1 MKKFTFILAAM
12 MLLCAQNVGAWG
24 FQASYYGGA
33 DNVNWNDRTFYING
47 YSSTSNLQVYM
58 LTTNTTM
65 TWFSVTDDG
74 GGGYGFSGFSYGSG
88 AIVRATAFWNGTSTE
103 SKYTAILPDGKVFII
118 PAGGTR
124 VEMDKNG
131 YIYTAIVSG
140 TSVTIEGASTGF
152 VTTALYGG
160 ASAANGPQAP
170 YYTQLG
176 VPNVPVPSSITTDFF
191 KVIYNL
197 ETNQVT
203 FENVPYQFKAVNPDL
218 TTDFPNNAITFY
230 TDGNSATTSLFE
242 FVTTF
247 TGAKDGFN
255 IWVKG
260 SGMNGV
266 NAWVTN
272 FSPALANG
280 TVVRATAK
288 LGTSGEILSN
298 YTTVL
303 PDGKVF
309 ANNTEMTNTGNDVYT
324 AVIQNSGNVVI
335 NGSPVTA
342 VWNNYGISGPV
353 SLQLNV
359 PSVPV
364 TTTSNMI
371 KVTYNLR
378 TNKVTTEP
386 LITIT
391 YSRAD
396 FNFSNLTVTV
406 KTADPSYVTEPFL
419 YIEDSETHSPNKTWA
434 TCEANRTGY
443 TRTQTAPDTYTFVFT
458 TTAANY
464 AYFFGI
470 GYFERLTA
478 TGIDVFVGY
487 GAGNKAQAFQG
498 NKIPLNLTSDAN
510 YTGAN
515 AATYNHSNIARI
527 YARPMSANRLLAP
540 DRRDTINM
548 AMPFVVC
555 YATANPTQTGTI
567 LFRGVWDLGT
577 PNQWDVNNALRP
589 FTLVETRAFNGH
601 IVYLYEYAIWN
612 YATLPGATLTSAQVQ
627 AYANGSLRN
636 LGVSVNGTGIENNE
650 SPTFVYK
657 PETIILDRVVILD
670 KSIAL
675 GNAETLTA
683 KAFTNTNVQFPSSAI
698 TSYTWSIL
706 ETTSNTI
713 DPTSGLFTANE
724 TGVYHV
730 QCVVNYNGQTATGTA
745 VVTIAA
751 EDLDHIVVTPSTAT
765 IEEGQSQ
772 QFTAQG
778 KSATN
783 TNLNTGIAYSWSITP
798 ASNNVISETGLF
810 TAYQA
815 GTYTVTCTAAQAVQG
830 GEDIIVYQTA
840 SITVTPFNP
849 AQNLAAHKPAF
860 SRDYYVPDGAVAGR
874 AVDLNTSTFW
884 MAAADQAGAGS
895 WLYVDLGGVYM
906 LNKIAIFWHENR
918 WPNGGWHLQVSTTAP
933 DANGN
938 TNDWTDVYTGAQA
951 TNNFTANTRFEFP
964 FAEIKGRYVRFV
976 GDANAVSMS
985 YGYAMKEFEVYGTSV
1000 YNPYGN
1006 TDLSSVV
1013 VLPAATVT
1021 GYVGDPINFTAS
1033 ALDGS
1038 GAVFEGADITW
1049 SCDVV
1054 PTDIDEYTGVFTPT
1068 STGLYTIT
1076 ATATDGSII
1085 VTGTSAVNVNAAR
1098 VPATVTITFDHNYTL
1113 YGSDEQAHFVVA
1125 VKDQFNNTMTDVAM
1139 NYQVSAGMVT
1149 PNGLEGTITLPKG
1162 GDITLTVTAT
1172 KGTSL
1177 QQTANITFVPAPK
1190 LGKGTWSATTNNDV
1204 VASYGLNPMG
1214 AIDGVGTVN
1223 NDLYLWRIPQGG
1235 AEQAVNNDFPGG
1247 MVGGNATNEF
1257 LVINM
1262 HDIYSLDLIE
1272 LLWEGANP
1280 RSYKV
1285 WASEDSINW
1294 TEIGGQTA
1302 LPNQVWVYYRDLT
1315 ETTDYFQ
1322 YIKIGDIVAGTQ
1334 YGVKLLEFTAW
1345 GRDIY
1350 PDILNIN
1357 EGNHELVA
1365 AVKEKA
1371 GTYAKVFVDIRKGA
1385 YDIAKVTFTDIGN
1398 DLTFVFD
1405 SEYEPETEDPEESE
1419 DPQPAPMRAPSS
1431 EITKELP
1438 LDNIFVLDGLTPLT
1452 PYSFSIEIEDV
1463 KGNKDIYSNVLD
1475 PAYVVFSTTNGA
1487 VITDINQPT
1496 EQNLVIYPNPV
1507 YDILYINGLNDAKEA
1522 KIIDILGKVQLVS
1535 ISNGTINVSNLTK
1548 GIYILI
1554 IDNQRVKFIKK

>member
-765 IEEGQSQ
+765 IEEGRSQ
-772 QFTAQG
+772 QFTVQA

-783 TNLNTGIAYSWSITP
+783 TNLNTGITYSWSITP

-830 GEDIIVYQTA
+830 GEDIVVYQTA

-860 SRDYYVPDGAVAGR
+860 SRDYYAPDGAVAGR

-884 MAAADQAGAGS
+884 MAAANQAGAGS

-976 GDANAVSMS
+976 GDANAVSMG

-1000 YNPYGN
+1000 YNPNGN

-1013 VLPAATVT
+1013 VLPTATVT
-1021 GYVGDPINFTAS
+1021 GYVGDPINFTAT

-1038 GAVFEGADITW
+1038 GSEFEGADITW
-1049 SCDVV
+1049 SCNVV
-1054 PTDIDEYTGVFTPT
+1054 STDIDEHTGVFTPT
-1068 STGLYTIT
+1068 TTGLYTIT
-1076 ATATDGSII
+1076 ATATDGTIT

-1113 YGSDEQAHFVVA
+1113 FGGDEQAHFIVA
-1125 VKDQFNNTMTDVAM
+1125 VKDQFNNTMTDAAM
-1139 NYQVSAGMVT
+1139 NYQVSAGTVT
-1149 PNGLEGTITLPKG
+1149 PNGLQGTVNLSTG
-1162 GDITLTVTAT
+1162 GDVTLTATAT
-1172 KGTSL
+1172 KVTTSL
-1177 QQTANITFVPAPK
+1177 QQTANITFVPTPQLNK
-1190 LGKGTWSATTNNDV
+1190 NLWSAET
-1204 VASYGLNPMG
+1204 SGFGLNPQN
-1214 AIDGVGTVN
+1214 AIDGNNSSFWQVPVNVGDMTETVGIATAE
-1223 NDLYLWRIPQGG
+1223 YLTI
-1235 AEQAVNNDFPGG
+1235 DMG
-1247 MVGGNATNEF
+1247 MS
-1257 LVINM
+1257 
-1262 HDIYSLDLIE
+1262 YSLDLIE
-1272 LLWEGANP
+1272 LLWEGASP
-1280 RSYKV
+1280 RSYTV
-1285 WASEDSINW
+1285 WGSEDNSNW
-1294 TEIGGQTA
+1294 TVIGGQTG
-1302 LPNQVWVYYRDLT
+1302 LPNQTWIYYRDLVDNT
-1315 ETTDYFQ
+1315 VKCR
-1322 YIKIGDIVAGTQ
+1322 YIKIGNLVTGSI
-1334 YGVKLLEFTAW
+1334 YGLKLFEFTAW
-1345 GRDIY
+1345 GKKY
-1350 PDILNIN
+1350 SPDIIN
-1357 EGNHELVA
+1357 MDESTHELFTS
-1365 AVKEKA
+1365 AVKVRA
-1371 GTYAKVFVDIRKGA
+1371 STYAKIFVDIRKGA
-1385 YDIAKVTFTDIGN
+1385 FDIGKVTFTEVAEEDGKI
-1398 DLTFVFD
+1398 FVFYKELPD
-1405 SEYEPETEDPEESE
+1405 PQPSPMRAPAVEKLLPSDNIFLLDGLTEETPYTFTIKVEDIKGNIDIYSGSD
-1419 DPQPAPMRAPSS
+1419 DPQPAKVIFTTTKDG
-1431 EITKELP
+1431 EI
-1438 LDNIFVLDGLTPLT
+1438 F
-1452 PYSFSIEIEDV
+1452 
-1463 KGNKDIYSNVLD
+1463 
-1475 PAYVVFSTTNGA
+1475 
-1487 VITDINQPT
+1487 TDIDNTTSQK
-1496 EQNLVIYPNPV
+1496 IIIFPNPV
-1507 YDILYINGLNDAKEA
+1507 SDILYINGINNAKDIRIFDVTGKTVLIPQSSFLNTNQ
-1522 KIIDILGKVQLVS
+1522 IDVS
-1535 ISNGTINVSNLTK
+1535 ALSK
-1548 GIYILI
+1548 GIYFLKV
-1554 IDNQRVKFIKK
+1554 DNQVVKFIKK